1 MKINEIVEA
10 EGRIKQGLKDVGRGL
25 GGIGK
30 GVGVGIMKAFDR
42 FGGGTGKVGIQGVD
56 FDTPKEKTQ
65 ALAARAAALADSL
78 KLVNKRGELPTET
91 QLVQQYIKQGFS
103 RQEASS
109 MAENDFTTMQEI
121 KAEVRSQ
128 NPGSTDTQL
137 NLETKKEFL
146 KQQTKSTKQ
155 TSSSPITSKLARDL
169 QNPGDESFAQAQ
181 PAVTASELV
190 SKINAVSANPLVYQY
205 GKQQYHLNGRGNW
218 AKFPGEKEVPQTVA
232 ALLNQAA
239 DRDNY

>member
-10 EGRIKQGLKDVGRGL
+10 GRITQGLKDVGQGL

-42 FGGGTGKVGIQGVD
+42 FGGGTGKVGVQGVD
-56 FDTPKEKTQ
+56 FDTPNEKTQ

-155 TSSSPITSKLARDL
+155 TTSSSITSKLARDL
-169 QNPGDESFAQAQ
+169 QNPGEESFAQA
-181 PAVTASELV
+181 PAPRAAQDILDNIKVAQTD
-190 SKINAVSANPLVYQY
+190 PLVYQS
-205 GKQQYHLNGRGNW
+205 GKVQYHLNNRGNW
-218 AKFPGEKEVPQTVA
+218 ARYPGEKEVSSTVNL
-232 ALLNQAA
+232 LLNKAA
-239 DRDNY
+239 DRDGY